1 MGKQWKQW
9 QAILEGSKITADGDC
24 SHKIKR
30 FLVLGGKAITN
41 LDGILKTR
49 DIFLPIKFCLVKTMV
64 FPIVMHGCES
74 WTLKK
79 AECRKSD
86 AFELVLKTLERP
98 LDCKEVKPVHP
109 KINQSWV
116 FIGRTDAEA
125 ETPIICPPDAK
136 NRLTGRDPDAGKDWR
151 QKEKGAAENEM
162 VRWQWWLDGHEFE

>member
-30 FLVLGGKAITN
+30 CLVLGGKAITN

-49 DIFLPIKFCLVKTMV
+49 AIFLPTKVCVVKTMV

-86 AFELVLKTLERP
+86 AFELVLKALERP
-98 LDCKEVKPVHP
+98 LDCKEVQPVHP
-109 KINQSWV
+109 KIYQSWV

-151 QKEKGAAENEM
+151 QKEKGTAENEM
-162 VRWQWWLDGHEFE
+162 VGWQWWLDGHEFE

>member
-1 MGKQWKQW
+1 M
-9 QAILEGSKITADGDC
+9 EGSKITADGDC

-49 DIFLPIKFCLVKTMV
+49 DIFLPTKFCLVKTMV

-109 KINQSWV
+109 KINQS
-116 FIGRTDAEA
+116 
-125 ETPIICPPDAK
+125 
-136 NRLTGRDPDAGKDWR
+136 
-151 QKEKGAAENEM
+151 
-162 VRWQWWLDGHEFE
+162 